1 MPEVVKEG
9 VARDEDL
16 RNSTELLEVKGK
28 DEAIFIRG
36 LELDWIL
43 WTLDLSSNSGDD
55 QQPPFSPR
63 IETFPIGQLYGP
75 PLILIFQLASLLTWG
90 HI

>member
-1 MPEVVKEG
+1 MDLRQANFVLVPEVVKEG

-16 RNSTELLEVKGK
+16 RNSTELLEVEGK

-55 QQPPFSPR
+55 QQSLPSLPVFRHSPLGSF
-63 IETFPIGQLYGP
+63 TV
-75 PLILIFQLASLLTWG
+75 PLLS
-90 HI
+90 